1 MKFIADKTVPYLKG
15 ILDSLADITY
25 LSSEE
30 FTPEHVRDA
39 DALIVRSIDKCT
51 RELLQGSRVKL
62 ITSATIGFDHIDTH
76 YCEQAGIVWRNA
88 PGCNARSVAQYVLAG
103 LVARSL
109 RLGDSL
115 QGKTMGIVGVGH
127 VGKELEIVCH
137 AYGMRVL
144 RNDPPRAEIEG
155 TDGFV
160 SLETLAE
167 EADII
172 SFHTPLTREG
182 RYPTFHLADDAFF
195 NRLQKKPCIINA
207 ARGAIIDTS
216 ALLKASQSGRV
227 GDLIIDC
234 WEGEPHINR
243 LLLQQ
248 AYIATPHI
256 AGFSADGKANGTR
269 TCLEQI
275 ASLLCRAGFLVS
287 LRGACGGYK
296 LAFPPE
302 EYKISMILG
311 VTEESL
317 KPVQC
322 ISLDAPVCSR
332 SAECKTLPLWK
343 GLYERV
349 NQYLDSYTLKDLLDG
364 NFTG

>member
-127 VGKELEIVCH
+127 VGKELESYATHTGC
-137 AYGMRVL
+137 A
-144 RNDPPRAEIEG
+144 
-155 TDGFV
+155 
-160 SLETLAE
+160 
-167 EADII
+167 
-172 SFHTPLTREG
+172 SF
-182 RYPTFHLADDAFF
+182 
-195 NRLQKKPCIINA
+195 
-207 ARGAIIDTS
+207 
-216 ALLKASQSGRV
+216 
-227 GDLIIDC
+227 
-234 WEGEPHINR
+234 
-243 LLLQQ
+243 
-248 AYIATPHI
+248 ATIP
-256 AGFSADGKANGTR
+256 
-269 TCLEQI
+269 
-275 ASLLCRAGFLVS
+275 
-287 LRGACGGYK
+287 
-296 LAFPPE
+296 
-302 EYKISMILG
+302 
-311 VTEESL
+311 
-317 KPVQC
+317 PVQ
-322 ISLDAPVCSR
+322 R
-332 SAECKTLPLWK
+332 
-343 GLYERV
+343 
-349 NQYLDSYTLKDLLDG
+349 
-364 NFTG
+364 

>member
-30 FTPEHVRDA
+30 FTPEHVRDV
-39 DALIVRSIDKCT
+39 DALIVR
-51 RELLQGSRVKL
+51 
-62 ITSATIGFDHIDTH
+62 
-76 YCEQAGIVWRNA
+76 CEQAGIVWRNA

-155 TDGFV
+155 ADGFV

-234 WEGEPHINR
+234 WDDNTDEPHKITAEWTGVISMTDHSEYSSNAPIKDPLR
-243 LLLQQ
+243 QMSQKNMPLKGKLLQ
-248 AYIATPHI
+248 
-256 AGFSADGKANGTR
+256 F
-269 TCLEQI
+269 
-275 ASLLCRAGFLVS
+275 
-287 LRGACGGYK
+287 
-296 LAFPPE
+296 
-302 EYKISMILG
+302 
-311 VTEESL
+311 
-317 KPVQC
+317 
-322 ISLDAPVCSR
+322 
-332 SAECKTLPLWK
+332 
-343 GLYERV
+343 
-349 NQYLDSYTLKDLLDG
+349 
-364 NFTG
+364 